1 MFQGHKD
8 YENVKDANSAF
19 ELVMSTALGDR
30 EDQQDAFGYELKPGE
45 GLVVVCDGMGGHNG
59 GKLASNVAVKKI
71 LEAYTNAYPFS
82 DVVSFLQ
89 DATLESNKSVCSLT
103 DKNGNPLKG
112 GSTIVALV
120 IKNKELFWSSVGDS
134 RAYLFR
140 DGQLVQFTLDHN
152 YGTVLKEQLNAGIID
167 SDKFEVENQK
177 SEALISFLGMNELK
191 LIDYNDSSIKLQSN
205 DKIII
210 VSDGLYKLVS
220 DREIERLIDNFSN
233 IEEALKAFE
242 IKAGRIASQ
251 KKISRDNMT
260 VALIKI
266 K

>member
-8 YENVKDANSAF
+8 YENIKDANSDF
-19 ELVMSTALGDR
+19 EAVISTALGDR
-30 EDQQDAFGYELKPGE
+30 EEQQDAFGYELMSGE

-59 GKLASNVAVKKI
+59 GKLASNVAVKTF
-71 LEAYTNAYPFS
+71 LETYTNAYPFS
-82 DVVSFLQ
+82 DVVSFLHNAIFQ
-89 DATLESNKSVCSLT
+89 ANKSVCNLK
-103 DKNGNPLKG
+103 DQNGNPLKG

-167 SDKFEVENQK
+167 RSKYEVENQK
-177 SEALISFLGMNELK
+177 SEALISFLGMQDLK
-191 LIDYNDSSIKLQSN
+191 LIDYNDSSLKLQTN

-210 VSDGLYKLVS
+210 MSDGLYKLIS
-220 DREIERLIDNFSN
+220 DQEIERLIDNFSN
-233 IEEALKAFE
+233 IEDALKAFE
-242 IKAGRIASQ
+242 MKAERIASQ

>member
-1 MFQGHKD
+1 MYQGHRDHEIIKD
-8 YENVKDANSAF
+8 SNSVF

-30 EDQQDAFGYELKPGE
+30 DDQQDAFGYELKPGE
-45 GLVVVCDGMGGHNG
+45 GLVIVCDGMGGHNG
-59 GKLASNVAVKKI
+59 GKLASNVAVKKF
-71 LEAYTNAYPFS
+71 LESYSNAYPFS
-82 DVVSFLQ
+82 DVISFLK

-103 DKNGNPLKG
+103 DENGNPLKG
-112 GSTIVALV
+112 GSTIVALIV
-120 IKNKELFWSSVGDS
+120 KNQELFWSSVGDS

-140 DGQLVQFTLDHN
+140 NGQLVQFTLDHN

-167 SDKFEVENQK
+167 SDKYKVENQK
-177 SEALISFLGMNELK
+177 SEALISFLGMEELK
-191 LIDYNDSSIKLQSN
+191 LIDYNDSSIELQSN
-205 DKIII
+205 DRIII
-210 VSDGLYKLVS
+210 MSDGLYKLIS
-220 DREIERLIDNFSN
+220 DREIERLIANFNN

-242 IKAGRIASQ
+242 MKAGRIASQ